1 MENVFLNEL
10 LRKKYLVLN
19 YDNQSPIQNND
30 VLIGAI
36 LNSFASLG
44 YSLNNQS
51 IEILKHLTDQK
62 LRSYYKNS

>member
-44 YSLNNQS
+44 YSLK
-51 IEILKHLTDQK
+51 ILII
-62 LRSYYKNS
+62 Y